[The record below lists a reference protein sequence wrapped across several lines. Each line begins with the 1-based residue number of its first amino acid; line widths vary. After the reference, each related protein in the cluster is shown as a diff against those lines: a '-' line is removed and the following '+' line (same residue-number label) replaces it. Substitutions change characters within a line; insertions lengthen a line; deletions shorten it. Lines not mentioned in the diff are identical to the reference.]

1 MTFKRVGRAK
11 VWLHQLS
18 QGRLMVEFRWKT
30 EGSRVAGS
38 VTFWPPSVMLL
49 LVIGVAI
56 AITALLTGKVSEQE
70 KNYQAKQAAYEE
82 MVSKR
87 AAAQANRRV
96 H

>member
-1 MTFKRVGRAK
+1 
-11 VWLHQLS
+11 
-18 QGRLMVEFRWKT
+18 
-30 EGSRVAGS
+30 
-38 VTFWPPSVMLL
+38 MLL
-49 LVIGVAI
+49 VVIGVAI

>member
-1 MTFKRVGRAK
+1 
-11 VWLHQLS
+11 
-18 QGRLMVEFRWKT
+18 MVEFRWKT

-38 VTFWPPSVMLL
+38 VTTWPPIVMLL
-49 LVIGVAI
+49 VVIGVAI